1 MAKAKTYLKSYKES
15 KKLKKTVRHLTKNF
29 CAELNTIQHL
39 QIRRLKESCI
49 IQVYEQFNKTF
60 CILTVHVEK
69 VALKVFALAY
79 KGSSVKEHQPADP
92 DRGFHYYCKDG
103 YANLVYMWDLREKKG
118 TGDTKD
124 AHFFSLN
131 LTFFKSTGQPIQQ

>member
-1 MAKAKTYLKSYKES
+1 M
-15 KKLKKTVRHLTKNF
+15 
-29 CAELNTIQHL
+29 
-39 QIRRLKESCI
+39 
-49 IQVYEQFNKTF
+49 
-60 CILTVHVEK
+60 EK

-79 KGSSVKEHQPADP
+79 KGSSVKEHPPADP

-124 AHFFSLN
+124 AHFPPPQSYL
-131 LTFFKSTGQPIQQ
+131 FKSTGQPIQQ